1 MNTGQRV
8 RRETGWRSL
17 ACAVCGPD
25 TTHALIRSG
34 LPRFRWFG
42 PPAAELHEY
51 ARCLSCGT
59 VREQQEELPRTDV
72 VARSE
77 LGSAPEMS
85 GAGSGP
91 LEQRR

>member
-1 MNTGQRV
+1 MNNGRRV

-42 PPAAELHEY
+42 PPSGDVRDY
-51 ARCLSCGT
+51 ARCLVCGT
-59 VREQQEELPRTDV
+59 QRSQEQGAWTDAVRATDDLPI
-72 VARSE
+72 
-77 LGSAPEMS
+77 
-85 GAGSGP
+85 GADP
-91 LEQRR
+91 R